1 MSQHAIPQIA
11 QIGCARAE
19 IRIFGHIV
27 RRNFRIDRRAPGL
40 IGGTA
45 GLDPCE
51 RRCDKTVVFQ
61 QRNLESE
68 NGFRFIIAR
77 LVRERAKIFLRRR
90 ERLEES
96 LAPLC
101 RRPILTNSMLDGS
114 QTHERTQRDS
124 GGGGPSLDA
133 KHSPVRSIVHP
144 ENPRRPASPAL
155 PARLSRQSLPRE
167 NRSSCPLAPWSPS
180 P

>member
-27 RRNFRIDRRAPGL
+27 RRNFRIDRRAPRLVGA
-40 IGGTA
+40 IA
-45 GLDPCE
+45 DVDPRQ
-51 RRCDKTVVFQ
+51 RRCDETVVFE

-77 LVRERAKIFLRRR
+77 LVRKRAKILLRRR

-124 GGGGPSLDA
+124 GGGGSPLDA
-133 KHSPVRSIVHP
+133 MSSAVRSIVHP
-144 ENPRRPASPAL
+144 ENLHRRASRAL
-155 PARLSRQSLPRE
+155 PARPSHQPPLRE
-167 NRSSCPLAPWSPS
+167 NRSSNLSAPW
-180 P
+180 